1 MERYLPPPT
10 ITDLTISGSISGS
23 TTSSFANVAILR
35 FEGGTHLISSSLEP
49 NAMIVDLSGISNSG
63 SWDGTFTGSAE
74 ISGSLNVIGDISA
87 FTYYGDGSNLTGIDS
102 GSWNGIFTGSAEIT
116 GSLNVIGPFTA
127 SGLNYPDTDG
137 IDRQVIK
144 TDGNGN
150 LTFGYAENVEISVKN
165 VSGNTI
171 FKGTPCYVTGSGT
184 SGNIAGI
191 VPADAGNPALMPAGI
206 IAGEDILDEEEG
218 VGLVNGFIQN
228 VDTSLF
234 TSGDTVYVAVGG
246 GYTNIKPTGSLALI
260 QKLGNV
266 EKVGKNGSG
275 LINGPNYYNDL
286 PNWEEGKIMVGTTT
300 YPSTSSIVTLNETTK
315 KLTIEG
321 SGSTVFEVIGSE
333 GQLFSITDSL
343 SGSLFAVSD
352 VSGLPILEV
361 FSDDRIVA
369 GAFNNEALVISGSH
383 TTLKDTVISGSL
395 EVSSSISALTYYGD
409 GSNLTGINSGSW
421 NGIFT
426 GSAEISGSLTLEGNI
441 SASNEITATIFTATG
456 RLTATNIT
464 ASIISASGNIITN
477 TLTASSAL
485 IENTLQFYT
494 QSVVPTAVA
503 GTLYLDSNYDLHL
516 AQ

>member
-102 GSWNGIFTGSAEIT
+102 GSWNGIFTGSAEI
-116 GSLNVIGPFTA
+116 
-127 SGLNYPDTDG
+127 
-137 IDRQVIK
+137 
-144 TDGNGN
+144 
-150 LTFGYAENVEISVKN
+150 
-165 VSGNTI
+165 
-171 FKGTPCYVTGSGT
+171 
-184 SGNIAGI
+184 
-191 VPADAGNPALMPAGI
+191 
-206 IAGEDILDEEEG
+206 
-218 VGLVNGFIQN
+218 
-228 VDTSLF
+228 
-234 TSGDTVYVAVGG
+234 
-246 GYTNIKPTGSLALI
+246 
-260 QKLGNV
+260 
-266 EKVGKNGSG
+266 
-275 LINGPNYYNDL
+275 
-286 PNWEEGKIMVGTTT
+286 
-300 YPSTSSIVTLNETTK
+300 
-315 KLTIEG
+315 
-321 SGSTVFEVIGSE
+321 
-333 GQLFSITDSL
+333 
-343 SGSLFAVSD
+343 
-352 VSGLPILEV
+352 
-361 FSDDRIVA
+361 
-369 GAFNNEALVISGSH
+369 
-383 TTLKDTVISGSL
+383 
-395 EVSSSISALTYYGD
+395 
-409 GSNLTGINSGSW
+409 
-421 NGIFT
+421 
-426 GSAEISGSLTLEGNI
+426 SGSLTLEGNI

-503 GTLYLDSNYDLHL
+503 GTLYLDSNYDLYL